1 LLELRARLAIA
12 VADEVQLAR
21 VCRGAGQ
28 AMSTATLPR
37 AMAMVTLQR
46 AMAMGTLPMA
56 PLRRWQR
63 HHLRGF
69 EASEDAWGCRHG
81 MNAPCAR

>member
-1 LLELRARLAIA
+1 MLELRARLAIA
-12 VADEVQLAR
+12 AADEVQLAL
-21 VCRGAGQ
+21 VCRGAGL

-37 AMAMVTLQR
+37 AMAMVTLPR

-56 PLRRWQR
+56 PLRRGQR
-63 HHLRGF
+63 HHLHGV
-69 EASEDAWGCRHG
+69 ETSEDAWGCRHG